1 MRLPFFYG
9 WVIVVVTFVTMAIGV
24 NARTAFSLFFPPI
37 VDEFGW
43 ERGITAGA
51 FSFGFIVSAAV
62 SPLIG
67 RLMDK
72 YGPRGVMEL
81 GVALMA
87 GGLLLAP
94 LTSQPWH
101 LYLTIGVMVGAGSVC
116 LGYSGQSLFLPNW
129 FIRRRGL
136 AMGLAFA
143 GVGIGSVTL
152 LPWVQLMIEQT
163 GWRTACTAMGIMVLV
178 VLAPINLLLRERPED
193 IGLLPDG
200 DAAPTATS
208 AKPVSNIVDPVW
220 AGTDWT
226 LRRALRTARFWWIAL
241 GYFCGLY
248 VWYAV
253 QVHQTKYLLDIG
265 FSANVAVWAL
275 GVVSLLGIPG
285 QIWLGH
291 LSDRVGREWIWA
303 VSCLGFAICF
313 AALIA
318 LKFYPTLLLVYLM
331 ILAQGALG
339 YGLTSIMGAVV
350 LEIFQGKQYGS
361 IFGTI
366 MLAALAGGA
375 AGPWL
380 TGFLH
385 DLTGNYTIAFAIGI
399 ARERAVG
406 GRDLAGVAAQGA
418 RGCRPNAQGARLN
431 GRPGQADV
439 IPIARCRSPMARRKL
454 SAGVVSGSIRRCR
467 RKPSSI
473 ARRMAPVHA
482 GFTDLVLPLFF
493 SVVSTISAIS
503 FRRARSRLASSG
515 RRFSARATNRIISM
529 CSSGER
535 PSGSCWLRS
544 MRLQRVDEIRK
555 VLVPGEQIVNAPDR
569 LLDMILEHGDDQLV
583 LALEIRIERPAR
595 KAGRGRDGL
604 DAGAADALFLEYP
617 RRRLEQLVAGI
628 VPGRSCSN
636 S

>member
-37 VDEFGW
+37 IGEFGW
-43 ERGITAGA
+43 ERGTTAGA
-51 FSFGFIVSAAV
+51 FSFGFLVSAVV

-67 RLMDK
+67 RTMDRH
-72 YGPRGVMEL
+72 GPRAVMEL

-94 LTSQPWH
+94 LTTQPWH
-101 LYLTIGVMVGAGSVC
+101 LYLTIGVLVGAGSVC
-116 LGYSGQSLFLPNW
+116 LGYSGQSQFLPNW
-129 FIRRRGL
+129 FVRRRGL

-163 GWRTACTAMGIMVLV
+163 GWRTACTVMGIMILV
-178 VLAPINLLLRERPED
+178 VLAPINLLLRKRPED
-193 IGLLPDG
+193 IGLEADG
-200 DAAPTATS
+200 DAAPLASS
-208 AKPVSNIVDPVW
+208 AKPISNIVDPVW

-226 LRRALRTARFWWIAL
+226 LQRALRTARFWWIVL

-248 VWYAV
+248 IWYAV

-265 FSANVAVWAL
+265 FSSNTAVWAL

-291 LSDRVGREWIWA
+291 LSDRVGREWIWTA
-303 VSCLGFAICF
+303 SCAGFAICF

-318 LKFYPTLLLVYLM
+318 LKYFPTSLLVYLM
-331 ILAQGALG
+331 VLAQGALG

-366 MLAALAGGA
+366 MLGALAGGA

-385 DLTGNYTIAFAIGI
+385 DLSGSYTVAFGIGI
-399 ARERAVG
+399 VLSVLSAVAIWQASPRKIRAV
-406 GRDLAGVAAQGA
+406 AGQLHKAQ
-418 RGCRPNAQGARLN
+418 
-431 GRPGQADV
+431 
-439 IPIARCRSPMARRKL
+439 
-454 SAGVVSGSIRRCR
+454 
-467 RKPSSI
+467 
-473 ARRMAPVHA
+473 
-482 GFTDLVLPLFF
+482 
-493 SVVSTISAIS
+493 
-503 FRRARSRLASSG
+503 
-515 RRFSARATNRIISM
+515 
-529 CSSGER
+529 
-535 PSGSCWLRS
+535 
-544 MRLQRVDEIRK
+544 
-555 VLVPGEQIVNAPDR
+555 
-569 LLDMILEHGDDQLV
+569 
-583 LALEIRIERPAR
+583 
-595 KAGRGRDGL
+595 
-604 DAGAADALFLEYP
+604 
-617 RRRLEQLVAGI
+617 
-628 VPGRSCSN
+628 
-636 S
+636 